1 MENNKKLK
9 NYKVKVNNLEKI
21 EELLQE
27 TYDLACQQQTQLQN
41 ELNKIAVSTTVK
53 DLDIDGKE
61 KYAKAVQN
69 FINLQQ
75 KSLNQKV
82 DIAKLLTEIYNHNGN
97 VNEALKGAK
106 AKNTTLDLE
115 QLRKLAKDASTS
127 SNDTQVY
134 NVKE

>member
-1 MENNKKLK
+1 MFMEKKIK
-9 NYKVKVNNLEKI
+9 NYKVKVNNIEKI

-41 ELNKIAVSTTVK
+41 ELNKIANSTVVK

-61 KYAKAVQN
+61 KYAKAIQN
-69 FINLQQ
+69 YINLQQ
-75 KSLNQKV
+75 KAINQKV
-82 DIAKLLTEIYNHNGN
+82 DIAKLMTEIYKHDGN
-97 VNEALKGAK
+97 IGKALKDAK

-127 SNDTQVY
+127 TNDTQVY
-134 NVKE
+134 NLK